1 MKILIPGGAGY
12 IGSKL
17 VPALLKKNFTVTV
30 VDNYFFNQNSFK
42 NIKNENLKVIKDDVR
57 NFSNLKSIIDQH
69 EIIIPLA
76 ALVGAPLCEKFPKE
90 AKETNE
96 LFIRN
101 LSDYVN
107 ENTKI
112 IMPTTNSGYGVAKK
126 ERICDETSPLNPIS
140 LYGVTK
146 VNAEKIIMKRKNSI
160 SLRLATVFGY
170 SERMRLDL
178 LVNTFAYKAIKE
190 KKIEIFEGKFK
201 RNFIYIDDVVNVF
214 IYCIENFDNLKS
226 NIYNFGI
233 EGANLT
239 KIELVEVIKKFVPDF
254 KFIINE
260 FSDDPDKRDYIVSN
274 KKILKTGFK
283 FKHDLDSGIRELIIE
298 IPKLE
303 KGINYGNI

>member
-17 VPALLKKNFTVTV
+17 VPALLKKNYSVTV
-30 VDNYFFNQNSFK
+30 IDNYFFNQNSLK
-42 NIKNENLKVIKDDVR
+42 NIKDKNLKIIKDDVR
-57 NFSNLKSIIDQH
+57 NFRKIKNIIDQH

-90 AKETNE
+90 TKEINE
-96 LFIRN
+96 LFIKDLTN
-101 LSDYVN
+101 NVD

-112 IMPTTNSGYGVAKK
+112 IIPTTNSGYGIAKK
-126 ERICDETSPLNPIS
+126 ENICDETSPLNPIS

-146 VNAEKIIMKRKNSI
+146 VNAEKIIMNRKNSI

-214 IYCIENFDNLKS
+214 IYCIENFDRLKS

-254 KFIINE
+254 EFVLNE
-260 FSDDPDKRDYIVSN
+260 FSDDPDKRDYVVSN
-274 KKILKTGFK
+274 KKILETGFN
-283 FKHDLDSGIRELIIE
+283 FSWDLESAIKQLVSDLK
-298 IPKLE
+298 KLPP
-303 KGINYGNI
+303 GNYSNI

>member
-12 IGSKL
+12 IGTKL
-17 VPALLKKNFTVTV
+17 VPALLKKNYTVTV

-214 IYCIENFDNLKS
+214 VY
-226 NIYNFGI
+226 
-233 EGANLT
+233 
-239 KIELVEVIKKFVPDF
+239 
-254 KFIINE
+254 
-260 FSDDPDKRDYIVSN
+260 
-274 KKILKTGFK
+274 
-283 FKHDLDSGIRELIIE
+283 
-298 IPKLE
+298 
-303 KGINYGNI
+303 